1 MDAAARPRR
10 RRSWRGPPLT
20 IRRSSSEPPM
30 ARASREKLQ
39 NLTIVYNIDGLDHYA
54 VIPYPKSYEAIIE
67 QEALTAAVKRF
78 SQSFVFATP
87 TRQVWLAKGLRTR
100 RNRWIWAE
108 CDPETFM
115 QTIEE
120 SAAEIRLCDNEQE
133 GFDSDDDSDCL
144 SVIVSEE
151 DIEGSVQTNMTSLM
165 HELDS
170 RSAKSSV
177 SCASAFSLTSP
188 AGITESLIDDAIHI
202 YHSTTDF
209 SAAIAKL
216 EHAASVVPASHPDLK
231 AQCYL
236 HLGYLA
242 QITSCFP
249 PTPTSDASN
258 RQPIARSPSTPSFST
273 ARSHFRHAHKLF
285 TLSKNR
291 EAQLKCKQATAS
303 IALDEQDWDSA
314 RSQILYMLDAG
325 KRDSVPV
332 DEVWCASALAL
343 IALKQGVDEEA
354 DRWWAKM
361 WNAGA
366 R

>member
-1 MDAAARPRR
+1 
-10 RRSWRGPPLT
+10 
-20 IRRSSSEPPM
+20 M
-30 ARASREKLQ
+30 ARASRENSQ
-39 NLTIVYNIDGLDHYA
+39 NLTIVYNIDGSDHYA
-54 VIPYPKSYEAIIE
+54 VIPYPKSYEVSHTMFVQRVLFLTAIE
-67 QEALTAAVKRF
+67 KEALTAAVQHFR
-78 SQSFVFATP
+78 QSFMSATP
-87 TRQVWLAKGLRTR
+87 ARQVWLAKGLRTR

-144 SVIVSEE
+144 SVIMSEE

-177 SCASAFSLTSP
+177 SCGSATSSTDP
-188 AGITESLIDDAIHI
+188 AGITQSLIDDAIYI
-202 YHSTTDF
+202 YHATTDF
-209 SAAIAKL
+209 STAIAKL
-216 EHAASVVPASHPDLK
+216 EHAASVAPASHPDLK

-242 QITSCFP
+242 QITPCFP
-249 PTPTSDASN
+249 PTPAAASK
-258 RQPIARSPSTPSFST
+258 RQSIARSPSTPSFSA

-291 EAQLKCKQATAS
+291 EGQLKCKRATAS
-303 IALDEQDWDSA
+303 VALDEQDWDSA

-361 WNAGA
+361 WKAGA
-366 R
+366 S